1 MADSSVSRTG
11 NVIALPADLIFGA
24 RIRAAAESAGAN
36 VVIAKSPEDVLSK
49 AAEAE
54 TRLIILDL
62 DRRGLDIA
70 DVITKLKATSTAPIL
85 AYVSHV
91 REDAIREAKQAG
103 ADRVIARGAFANQ
116 LADLLKLY

>member
-1 MADSSVSRTG
+1 MPDSLESRSG
-11 NVIALPADLIFGA
+11 IVIALPADLIFGA
-24 RIRAAAESAGAN
+24 RIRAAAESVGAN
-36 VVIAKSPEDVLSK
+36 IVLAKNPDDVVSK
-49 AAEAE
+49 ATEQG

-62 DRRGLDIA
+62 DRRGLNIA
-70 DVITKLKATSTAPIL
+70 DVITKLKATSSAPIL

-116 LADLLKLY
+116 LPDLLKIY